1 MEKGT
6 DYSEKWKEEPALLRS
21 VIDKKGL
28 DVAVKWG
35 IEAYIFNGRSYF
47 CLNGNKICQAV
58 QTPIMGNDTGIF

>member
-21 VIDKKGL
+21 VIDKKVP

-35 IEAYIFNGRSYF
+35 IEAYIFNGRNYF

-58 QTPIMGNDTGIF
+58 QTSIMGNDTGIF